1 MNETN
6 SNFDET
12 FGVNNNTLDQL
23 DVSDII
29 QNGNSNSGIGDDEQS
44 LEPLNAVNDQN
55 HQFPVNTTVESTDDT
70 PNNNTIGI
78 GMIIKVK
85 QQVEAK
91 IIEVLE
97 LRAKVEESHTA
108 DKQEEEM
115 QLQGA
120 EGQLYSLYELKCKL
134 FSSLQSQGR
143 YAEAR
148 LLIWQ
153 ELHGLDNNSIRR
165 IKNELVHAAANGGA
179 GSGDSSVGSS
189 SNSGSDEDDISIRDT
204 STNDELNHQSSDNTV
219 EEEVAAAESPVK
231 EVAVTPPSSTNQD
244 VPDSTA
250 SQQHD
255 DYIPTALKS
264 QISNQEDELTN
275 LLSSIDQL
283 KSTPGRIALMLHNDE
298 DTDEGLV
305 GIVDMSNV
313 SSGDGRGGVMRSGGL
328 SPVKKRLIMDNGDTP
343 TEESLIEEEVK
354 EEVESLLVMEEEFK
368 YKSPPEVK
376 VPATPAS
383 LPQSPTTDNTLS
395 PPTGVNVS
403 LLNSAKST
411 SKEMSQDKA
420 LHDSKRMTKQQ
431 QVNASPIEVVTGEV
445 DSMTSMYQSSYNTPT
460 LLIPTLSTNGEEQRG
475 TDNQEVTSATA
486 IIEKK
491 NDTSMADEHVDSSEE
506 KKLALKEKVL
516 MPASSD
522 SFDTGSSDDN
532 LSSLEAHHKKKST
545 QHEQANGNAANVQ
558 ASKRNMEEDE
568 HSVDESRACNDP
580 VQTLRE
586 DLMKLGGDAVSE
598 FKQDFY
604 LYIEQVGEINDKWN
618 KNPPEKSPEEDTTS
632 VVASPPNNEDLIHV
646 DENTTDTDWSSPLKL
661 VGEVDSPTQEVT
673 NPLDVCQEGGGSNSS
688 DSILGS
694 NSKETEHYITGASF
708 LSTATQSA
716 KSRIQSELVEDLEQQ
731 LQEKEEKEQRKSGTT
746 LLPESTATLETEEA
760 LSNEAYDV
768 LVHQNN
774 QQICAIIL
782 KMNGLVVKMEES
794 FAEGNDEMR
803 LKCQLE
809 LQAAEKQLTSLF
821 ESRVDWFCN
830 LFPDDASNECV
841 NGTDLLDNN
850 RRYIELVWIKRVVC
864 DPWNT
869 SISSLEGLVIEFDG
883 EESCAISSL
892 SSTTPLE
899 DLPDTAT
906 HVDKAVT
913 TIGSNSDSEVVHST
927 VEASFSS
934 TTTQSATAAKSSE
947 AQLEIDKER
956 EQQLQQKEKEK
967 EQLESGTTLLL
978 ENDQS
983 TTTLETE
990 AGKDQVI
997 ASNTKTTPS
1006 TDEMPQDTTVQAE
1019 LQEATRFTEQAE
1031 AETEREKT
1039 AADQA
1044 ERDKAEFEA
1053 ELTRVR
1059 VELQDA
1065 VRAAKQEAKESVD
1078 KSERTANRAKAAAA
1092 STVIRC
1098 RRTIKFHAKRHA
1110 KKRQDELDAQ
1120 KKDFAQARD
1129 FFRTHYNRE
1138 CKEHDKKI
1146 AQFED
1151 ERKQFEKKREQFEKE
1166 SACARKDEEESE
1178 AFALALFVIAIAIA
1192 LVVVFLPNILGIK
1205 GSLWLSYMG
1214 VFILGIECSLFFG
1227 SVTRGGYSI

>member
-1 MNETN
+1 
-6 SNFDET
+6 
-12 FGVNNNTLDQL
+12 VNNVAPSPMS
-23 DVSDII
+23 VSGISI
-29 QNGNSNSGIGDDEQS
+29 APNSGNGG
-44 LEPLNAVNDQN
+44 NDQ
-55 HQFPVNTTVESTDDT
+55 ST
-70 PNNNTIGI
+70 
-78 GMIIKVK
+78 
-85 QQVEAK
+85 
-91 IIEVLE
+91 
-97 LRAKVEESHTA
+97 
-108 DKQEEEM
+108 
-115 QLQGA
+115 
-120 EGQLYSLYELKCKL
+120 
-134 FSSLQSQGR
+134 
-143 YAEAR
+143 
-148 LLIWQ
+148 
-153 ELHGLDNNSIRR
+153 
-165 IKNELVHAAANGGA
+165 
-179 GSGDSSVGSS
+179 
-189 SNSGSDEDDISIRDT
+189 
-204 STNDELNHQSSDNTV
+204 
-219 EEEVAAAESPVK
+219 
-231 EVAVTPPSSTNQD
+231 
-244 VPDSTA
+244 
-250 SQQHD
+250 
-255 DYIPTALKS
+255 
-264 QISNQEDELTN
+264 
-275 LLSSIDQL
+275 
-283 KSTPGRIALMLHNDE
+283 
-298 DTDEGLV
+298 
-305 GIVDMSNV
+305 
-313 SSGDGRGGVMRSGGL
+313 
-328 SPVKKRLIMDNGDTP
+328 
-343 TEESLIEEEVK
+343 
-354 EEVESLLVMEEEFK
+354 
-368 YKSPPEVK
+368 
-376 VPATPAS
+376 
-383 LPQSPTTDNTLS
+383 
-395 PPTGVNVS
+395 
-403 LLNSAKST
+403 
-411 SKEMSQDKA
+411 
-420 LHDSKRMTKQQ
+420 
-431 QVNASPIEVVTGEV
+431 
-445 DSMTSMYQSSYNTPT
+445 
-460 LLIPTLSTNGEEQRG
+460 
-475 TDNQEVTSATA
+475 
-486 IIEKK
+486 
-491 NDTSMADEHVDSSEE
+491 
-506 KKLALKEKVL
+506 
-516 MPASSD
+516 
-522 SFDTGSSDDN
+522 
-532 LSSLEAHHKKKST
+532 
-545 QHEQANGNAANVQ
+545 
-558 ASKRNMEEDE
+558 
-568 HSVDESRACNDP
+568 
-580 VQTLRE
+580 
-586 DLMKLGGDAVSE
+586 
-598 FKQDFY
+598 
-604 LYIEQVGEINDKWN
+604 
-618 KNPPEKSPEEDTTS
+618 
-632 VVASPPNNEDLIHV
+632 
-646 DENTTDTDWSSPLKL
+646 
-661 VGEVDSPTQEVT
+661 
-673 NPLDVCQEGGGSNSS
+673 
-688 DSILGS
+688 
-694 NSKETEHYITGASF
+694 
-708 LSTATQSA
+708 
-716 KSRIQSELVEDLEQQ
+716 
-731 LQEKEEKEQRKSGTT
+731 
-746 LLPESTATLETEEA
+746 TLETEEA

-774 QQICAIIL
+774 QQIRAIIL

-794 FAEGNDEMR
+794 FAEGNDEMH

-841 NGTDLLDNN
+841 NGTDLDNN

-934 TTTQSATAAKSSE
+934 TNTQSATAAKSSE
-947 AQLEIDKER
+947 TQLEIDKER

-1006 TDEMPQDTTVQAE
+1006 TDEMPQDTTVQANQAKAAE

-1146 AQFED
+1146 ARFED

-1178 AFALALFVIAIAIA
+1178 AFALALFVIAIA

-1205 GSLWLSYMG
+1205 GSLWLSHVG
-1214 VFILGIECSLFFG
+1214 VFILVIECSLFFV